1 MNRYKLTVYVDTPY
15 YTYVDAENEEEAKN
29 EALDRDIFIPY
40 PGSGVDEG
48 EWVTDGPEEFPNL
61 GIGEEPEIELEEEG
75 VDESKIVHKF
85 SDFLNEKKETKKSK
99 EQIIKEVEK
108 DAKKVA
114 TEMFDKTKNV
124 KFEYNKDKLPSKISF
139 EITESDYKINYK
151 DEKPMYIEYSKN
163 VLNKRE
169 YKVELSF
176 NKKSEEGSEKVKKY
190 NISFDI
196 KLTPT
201 DKIDYKD
208 DDYFLVWEFEDK
220 PKSIYKYLK
229 ELKIK
234 YSGDIKWED
243 GKLKIKKSF
252 WDNKLDGDYVEIEKL
267 IDEEEGIKKVKEEI

>member
-1 MNRYKLTVYVDTPY
+1 MNRYRLEVYVETPY

-29 EALDRDIFIPY
+29 EALNRDVFIPY
-40 PGSGVDEG
+40 TGAGTDEH
-48 EWVTDGPEEFPNL
+48 EWVTDGPHEFLNL
-61 GIGEEPEIELEEEG
+61 AMIKEPEIELEEEG
-75 VDESKIVHKF
+75 IDESKIVHKF

-114 TEMFDKTKNV
+114 TEMFDKTKGV
-124 KFEYNKDKLPSKISF
+124 KFEYKKDGLPSKISF
-139 EITESDYKINYK
+139 EITESDYKINYIGEK
-151 DEKPMYIEYSKN
+151 DMFIEYSKN

-176 NKKSEEGSEKVKKY
+176 NNKSKEVSEKAKKY
-190 NISFDI
+190 EIVFDI

-201 DKIDYKD
+201 DKIEYKD
-208 DDYFLVWEFEDK
+208 NDYFLVWEFEDK
-220 PKSIYKYLK
+220 PKSIYNYVNK

-234 YSGDIKWED
+234 HTGNIKWED

-252 WDNKLDGDYVEIEKL
+252 WDNKLDGDYVEKL
-267 IDEEEGIKKVKEEI
+267 IDEEEGIKKTKEEI